1 MSNTARRHGGHAPL
15 LLAAALLASLIAAAT
30 AQAPNDDYMSGQ
42 QVHVST
48 AMVALLAAVIAVFL
62 FIACATI
69 YLRHCTAGYAV
80 GSDLDGRAA
89 AVALDRHTIFSR
101 SRSRR
106 RPRGLDADVVRAFPT
121 MRYAEAK
128 ALRVGSTTTTA
139 AAAALECAVCL
150 SEFEDAERLT
160 LLLPKCSHAFH
171 PDCIGQW
178 LAGHVTCPVCRCN
191 LDPNH
196 KDSTTATSDEHH
208 TSFPFPAAPPPQPHH
223 SVVSSETTSLR
234 DDDSAQHVAVVID
247 AITTAEEEE
256 EERVREAMEL
266 EQIANQRRRRAT
278 RLARA
283 HSTGH
288 SLADRLDRDM
298 ERFTLRLPDH
308 VRREMVAASEHT
320 LLQQQSL
327 LRGRRAGG
335 TDGGGEGSSVTIR
348 GGGRSGP
355 LAGRAARWQSLLV
368 RTFSGTASFF
378 SASRVT
384 VGSDGGEVSSTSS
397 ARVRGKRV
405 AAVDAGDD
413 VSGKGGFVLR
423 LDRIGGGGPSGA
435 KSGTVTHEAAPE
447 VDEEKAVTRQVRT

>member
-1 MSNTARRHGGHAPL
+1 M
-15 LLAAALLASLIAAAT
+15 LLAALFCSTLCISRRLYIVRLHTACCTERPAKPAQVSRLTASPRKDAK
-30 AQAPNDDYMSGQ
+30 YG
-42 QVHVST
+42 
-48 AMVALLAAVIAVFL
+48 
-62 FIACATI
+62 
-69 YLRHCTAGYAV
+69 
-80 GSDLDGRAA
+80 LDGRA
-89 AVALDRHTIFSR
+89 AVALDRHTTII

-128 ALRVGSTTTTA
+128 ALRVGTTTA

-160 LLLPKCSHAFH
+160 LLPKCSHAFH

-196 KDSTTATSDEHH
+196 KDSTTTTSDEQHP
-208 TSFPFPAAPPPQPHH
+208 FPFPPPPPEPHH
-223 SVVSSETTSLR
+223 SVASSETTSLR

-247 AITTAEEEE
+247 ALTAAEEEQ

-320 LLQQQSL
+320 LQQQSL

-335 TDGGGEGSSVTIR
+335 NGGEGSSITSSGG

-384 VGSDGGEVSSTSS
+384 VSSDGGEVSSTSS
-397 ARVRGKRV
+397 SRVRGKRV
-405 AAVDAGDD
+405 AAVDAGDG
-413 VSGKGGFVLR
+413 VPAPGKEGFVLR

-435 KSGTVTHEAAPE
+435 KAGTVTHEAAPE
-447 VDEEKAVTRQVRT
+447 VDEEKAVTRQLRT